1 MSDRNDLGGDPQGEQ
16 DKPFQFTDKR
26 RIDPRT
32 GSRRPDG
39 SPAAG
44 PAGGSPF
51 PGAGGAGSPADP
63 DQAGQPISVNPG
75 AVSGD
80 VAALQQ
86 QLGERTADLQR
97 VTAEYANYRKRVDRD
112 REQVV
117 ASAKSSVL
125 SELLPV
131 LDDIDRAEAHGDLTG
146 AFKAVAD
153 KLTGVLGKLELE
165 SVGAQGEPFN
175 PEVHEAVQFATSP
188 EVSEPTV
195 TEVLRHGYRISGRL
209 ARPAVVVVTGPE
221 HETAAPAGSG
231 DAAAGAESADGTAGP
246 TGPGAQH

>member
-1 MSDRNDLGGDPQGEQ
+1 MSNRNDLGGDPQGEQ

-26 RIDPRT
+26 RIDPQT

-44 PAGGSPF
+44 PAGGSPI
-51 PGAGGAGSPADP
+51 PGTGGGNPADP
-63 DQAGQPISVNPG
+63 AQAGQPLSVSPG
-75 AVSGD
+75 ATGD

-112 REQVV
+112 REQVAV
-117 ASAKSSVL
+117 AAKSSVL

-131 LDDIDRAEAHGDLTG
+131 LDDIDRAESHGDLTG

-153 KLTGVLGKLELE
+153 KLSGVLTKLELE
-165 SVGAQGEPFN
+165 SVGAQGEPFD
-175 PEVHEAVQFATSP
+175 PEVHEAVQFTTSP

-221 HETAAPAGSG
+221 HEAAQPAGG
-231 DAAAGAESADGTAGP
+231 GADGAAGPAGP
-246 TGPGAQH
+246 ASPDPQH